1 MEWTIDYLEKDKIV
15 CVKTSGL
22 MTWEEHKRFA
32 EEVFPFAI
40 KHNSH
45 KVFIDFREMVPDF
58 TVLQIDDLPKMLK
71 GIGLGP
77 DFRIAA
83 LYDESSP
90 HSSEFKFFKNTSFLE
105 SIKVQYFSDKD
116 EALAWLKLIK

>member
-15 CVKTSGL
+15 CVRASGV
-22 MTWEEHKRFA
+22 MSWEEHKQFA

-58 TVLQIDDLPKMLK
+58 TVLQIDDLPKLLK

-77 DFRIAA
+77 DFKIAA

-90 HSSEFKFFKNTSFLE
+90 HKDEFKFFKNTSFLE
-105 SIKVQYFSDKD
+105 SIKVQYFSEKD
-116 EALAWLKLIK
+116 EALTWLKLME